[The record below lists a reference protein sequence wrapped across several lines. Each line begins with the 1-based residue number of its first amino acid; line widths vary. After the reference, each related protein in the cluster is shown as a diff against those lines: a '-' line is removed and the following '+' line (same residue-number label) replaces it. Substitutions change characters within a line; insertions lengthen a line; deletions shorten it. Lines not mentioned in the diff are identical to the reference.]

1 MFNNVFLGLLVLT
14 VVCLID
20 NCLTASCQTDTD
32 CNHGKCLSNQTCLCD
47 KGYVTFNSTSQNC
60 NYEQKKKLTAF
71 LLSFLVGLTGKIR
84 TFFNV
89 TRIDLLISCLNRS

>member
-1 MFNNVFLGLLVLT
+1 MLKNVLFGVLILT
-14 VVCLID
+14 AACLID
-20 NCLTASCQTDTD
+20 NCLTASCQTDED

-47 KGYVTFNSTSQNC
+47 KGFVTFNSTSQNC

-71 LLSFLVGLTGKIR
+71 LLSFLLGLTGKIT

-89 TRIDLLISCLNRS
+89 INIVLLF